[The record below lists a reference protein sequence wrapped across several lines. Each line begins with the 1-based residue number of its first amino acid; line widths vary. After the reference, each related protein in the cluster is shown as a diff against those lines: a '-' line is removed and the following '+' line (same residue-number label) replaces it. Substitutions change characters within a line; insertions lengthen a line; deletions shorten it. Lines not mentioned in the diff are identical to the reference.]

1 MPDLLAIQLGL
12 ELEYLMVPWKNAC
25 RPHCG
30 GCLNGYTPTMLVDT
44 RTMTLRRCAA
54 DGQVDEATEFQPEV
68 RGEVGAFA
76 WHYVAHLPASEE
88 ASMHYNNTEGARHKF
103 FQVCT

>member
-1 MPDLLAIQLGL
+1 MKECLQATLRWLLEWLHIHDA
-12 ELEYLMVPWKNAC
+12 Y
-25 RPHCG
+25 
-30 GCLNGYTPTMLVDT
+30 YTK
-44 RTMTLRRCAA
+44 TMTFRPCAA
-54 DGQVDEATEFQPEV
+54 GGQVDEATEFQPLV